1 MGIGIPPKLLRK
13 EIFMT
18 IGDIETAVPYKNA
31 NPEEEM
37 RKTLYSKFKETNWW
51 ARHPRVWQWASAAYW
66 LMVIVLAVNMK
77 NGLFLPGVV
86 AASALGFMPFLVF
99 SLRSL
104 GTLYTIAREKSS
116 MKSGRSRAKTGP
128 QTWAGFSRSMTSK
141 KPTYASAFSFLE

>member
-18 IGDIETAVPYKNA
+18 IGDIETAVPYTNA

-86 AASALGFMPFLVF
+86 AASALGFMPFLVLLAIIRYF
-99 SLRSL
+99 VHDRPRKKFNEEWSIS
-104 GTLYTIAREKSS
+104 RENWSTNVGGILKI
-116 MKSGRSRAKTGP
+116 
-128 QTWAGFSRSMTSK
+128 
-141 KPTYASAFSFLE
+141 YD